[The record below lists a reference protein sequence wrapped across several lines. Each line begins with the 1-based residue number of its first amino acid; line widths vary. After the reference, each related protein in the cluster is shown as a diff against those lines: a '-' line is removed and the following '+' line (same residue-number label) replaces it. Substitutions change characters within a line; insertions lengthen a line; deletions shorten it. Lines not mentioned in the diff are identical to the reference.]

1 MMVYQTGP
9 SIFTKRTL
17 LISILPKEI
26 AIKSTQVGIQTTT
39 HLITQSW
46 INQQI
51 NILENSALNEWF
63 FRPSKNVI

>member
-39 HLITQSW
+39 RLITQSW

-51 NILENSALNEWF
+51 NILENSALNE
-63 FRPSKNVI
+63 

>member
-51 NILENSALNEWF
+51 NILENSALNE
-63 FRPSKNVI
+63 